1 MQNIV
6 AEETVL
12 TIEAVNQRLPLVRTI
27 VRDIM
32 ELYRDIT
39 VRKQRLSSLRERHPV
54 SGTDDSVYEQEVL
67 QMEAELPH
75 DEQRL
80 DEFAQELHQIG
91 GTLTDAQ
98 SGTVDFPGDMDGE
111 RVWLCWRSDE
121 PEVLYWHCGDCGK
134 SARVSLYHELSS
146 GGYSAENGLQQDA

>member
-1 MQNIV
+1 MV

-32 ELYRDIT
+32 ELHWDIA
-39 VRKQRLSSLRERHPV
+39 VRKQRLSSLRERHPAA
-54 SGTDDSVYEQEVL
+54 GGDDSVYEQEVQ
-67 QMEAELPH
+67 QMEAELFQ

-91 GTLTDAQ
+91 GTLTDAK
-98 SGTVDFPGDMDGE
+98 SGTVDFPADMDGE
-111 RVWLCWRSDE
+111 RVRLCWRSDE
-121 PEVLYWHCGDCGK
+121 AEVLYWHSGDCGK
-134 SARVSLYHELSS
+134 SNRVSLYHELSS

>member
-1 MQNIV
+1 MV

-32 ELYRDIT
+32 ELHRDIA
-39 VRKQRLSSLRERHPV
+39 VRKQRLSSLRERHPA
-54 SGTDDSVYEQEVL
+54 SGGDDSVYEQEVL
-67 QMEAELPH
+67 QMEGELLH
-75 DEQRL
+75 DEVRL

-121 PEVLYWHCGDCGK
+121 PEALYWHSGDCGK

>member
-1 MQNIV
+1 MQNMV
-6 AEETVL
+6 ADETML

-32 ELYRDIT
+32 ELHRDIA
-39 VRKQRLSSLRERHPV
+39 VRKQRVSSLRERHPV
-54 SGTDDSVYEQEVL
+54 TGGDDSVYEQEVL
-67 QMEAELPH
+67 QMEAELSH

-80 DEFAQELHQIG
+80 DVFGQELHQIG

-111 RVWLCWRSDE
+111 KVWLCWRSDE
-121 PEVLYWHCGDCGK
+121 PEVLYWHGGDCAK
-134 SARVSLYHELSS
+134 SSRVSLYHELSS
-146 GGYSAENGLQQDA
+146 GTYSAENGLQQDA

>member
-1 MQNIV
+1 MV

-12 TIEAVNQRLPLVRTI
+12 TIESVNQRLPLVRTI

-32 ELYRDIT
+32 ELHRDIA
-39 VRKQRLSSLRERHPV
+39 VRKQRLSSLRERHPA
-54 SGTDDSVYEQEVL
+54 SGGDDSVYEQEVQ
-67 QMEAELPH
+67 QMEAELLH

-80 DEFAQELHQIG
+80 YEFAQELHQIG

-98 SGTVDFPGDMDGE
+98 SGTVDFPADMDGE

-134 SARVSLYHELSS
+134 SDRVSLYHEMSS